1 MKFKKITIGIVFI
14 ILIPSSLLFIN
25 NLTKQKI
32 TLESKYYNTGKF
44 IDINSANLNELLNNK
59 ENFILFTNN
68 NFCTFKISC
77 EEIFKESA
85 QELNITILKIP
96 FDEFKLTKLHDT
108 IKFAPSV
115 IIIKEGKIIKYLD
128 PEQNKDL
135 SKYQDKKEFISWI
148 KEYINI

>member
-1 MKFKKITIGIVFI
+1 MKNKNILIIIGII
-14 ILIPSSLLFIN
+14 ILITIIISLNLNLKSKIN
-25 NLTKQKI
+25 LSEQYYQYGTIKDITKEELLTKI
-32 TLESKYYNTGKF
+32 
-44 IDINSANLNELLNNK
+44 NNK

-96 FDEFKLTKLHDT
+96 FDEFKTTKLHDT

-115 IIIKEGKIIKYLD
+115 IIIKDGKIIEYLD
-128 PEQNKDL
+128 PEKNDDL

>member
-1 MKFKKITIGIVFI
+1 MKIKKIIIVIVFV
-14 ILIPSSLLFIN
+14 ILIPLSLLFIN

-32 TLESKYYNTGKF
+32 TLGSKYYNTGKF
-44 IDINSANLNELLNNK
+44 IDINSINLNELLNNK
-59 ENFILFTNN
+59 ENFILFTYN

-96 FDEFKLTKLHDT
+96 FDEFKTTNLYNEVNY
-108 IKFAPSV
+108 APSV

>member
-1 MKFKKITIGIVFI
+1 MKNKNIFIIIGIIVLITII
-14 ILIPSSLLFIN
+14 IFLNFNLKSNIN
-25 NLTKQKI
+25 LSEQYYQYGTIKDITKEELLTKI
-32 TLESKYYNTGKF
+32 
-44 IDINSANLNELLNNK
+44 NNK

-96 FDEFKLTKLHDT
+96 FDEFKTTKLHDT

-115 IIIKEGKIIKYLD
+115 IIIKEGKIIEYLD
-128 PEQNKDL
+128 PEKNDDL
-135 SKYQDKKEFISWI
+135 SKYQDKKEFTSWI

>member
-1 MKFKKITIGIVFI
+1 MKVKKIIIVIVFI
-14 ILIPSSLLFIN
+14 ILIPLSLLFIN

-44 IDINSANLNELLNNK
+44 IDINSTNLNELLNNK

-115 IIIKEGKIIKYLD
+115 IIIKEGKIIEYLD
-128 PEQNKDL
+128 PEKNDDL

>member
-1 MKFKKITIGIVFI
+1 MKNKNIFIIIGIIVLITII
-14 ILIPSSLLFIN
+14 ISLNFNSKSKIN
-25 NLTKQKI
+25 LSEQYYQYGTIKDITKDELLTKI
-32 TLESKYYNTGKF
+32 
-44 IDINSANLNELLNNK
+44 NNK

-96 FDEFKLTKLHDT
+96 FDEFKTTKLHDT

-115 IIIKEGKIIKYLD
+115 IIIKEGKIIEYLD
-128 PEQNKDL
+128 PEKNDDL
-135 SKYQDKKEFISWI
+135 SKYQDKKEFTSWI

>member
-1 MKFKKITIGIVFI
+1 MKNKNILIIIGII
-14 ILIPSSLLFIN
+14 ILITIIISLNLNLKSKIN
-25 NLTKQKI
+25 LSEQYYQYGTIKDITKEELLTKI
-32 TLESKYYNTGKF
+32 
-44 IDINSANLNELLNNK
+44 NNK

-96 FDEFKLTKLHDT
+96 FNEFKTTKLHDT

-115 IIIKEGKIIKYLD
+115 IIIKDGKIIEYLD
-128 PEQNKDL
+128 PEKNDDL
-135 SKYQDKKEFISWI
+135 SKYQDKKEFTSWI

>member
-1 MKFKKITIGIVFI
+1 MKNKNIFIIIGIIVLITII
-14 ILIPSSLLFIN
+14 ISLNFNSKSKIN
-25 NLTKQKI
+25 LSEQYYQYGTIKDITKDELLTKI
-32 TLESKYYNTGKF
+32 
-44 IDINSANLNELLNNK
+44 NNK

-96 FDEFKLTKLHDT
+96 FDEFKTTKLHDT

-115 IIIKEGKIIKYLD
+115 FIIKEGKIIEYLD
-128 PEQNKDL
+128 PEKNDDL
-135 SKYQDKKEFISWI
+135 SKYQDKKEFTSWI

>member
-1 MKFKKITIGIVFI
+1 MKNKNIFIIIGIIVLITII
-14 ILIPSSLLFIN
+14 IFLNFNLKSKIN
-25 NLTKQKI
+25 LSEQYYQYGTIKDITKEELLTKI
-32 TLESKYYNTGKF
+32 
-44 IDINSANLNELLNNK
+44 NNK

-96 FDEFKLTKLHDT
+96 FDEFKTTKLHDT

-115 IIIKEGKIIKYLD
+115 IIIKEGKIIEYLD
-128 PEQNKDL
+128 PEKNDDL
-135 SKYQDKKEFISWI
+135 SKYQDKKEFTSWI

>member
-1 MKFKKITIGIVFI
+1 MKNKNIFIIIGII
-14 ILIPSSLLFIN
+14 ILITTIISLNIN
-25 NLTKQKI
+25 SKSKFNLSEQYYQYGTIKDITKEELLTKI
-32 TLESKYYNTGKF
+32 
-44 IDINSANLNELLNNK
+44 NNK

-85 QELNITILKIP
+85 RELNIMILKIP
-96 FDEFKLTKLHDT
+96 FDEFKTTKLHDT

-115 IIIKEGKIIKYLD
+115 IIIKEGKIIEYLD
-128 PEQNKDL
+128 PEKNEDL
-135 SKYQDKKEFISWI
+135 PKYQDKKEFISWI

>member
-1 MKFKKITIGIVFI
+1 MKNKNIFIIIGIIVLITII
-14 ILIPSSLLFIN
+14 ISLNFNSKSKIN
-25 NLTKQKI
+25 LSEQYYQYGTIKDITKDELLTKI
-32 TLESKYYNTGKF
+32 
-44 IDINSANLNELLNNK
+44 NNK

-68 NFCTFKISC
+68 NFCTFKISY

-96 FDEFKLTKLHDT
+96 FDEFKTTKLHDT

-115 IIIKEGKIIKYLD
+115 FIIKEGKIIEYLD
-128 PEQNKDL
+128 PEKNDDL
-135 SKYQDKKEFISWI
+135 SKYQDKKEFTSWI

>member
-1 MKFKKITIGIVFI
+1 MKNKNIFILIGIIVLITII
-14 ILIPSSLLFIN
+14 IFLNFNLKSKIN
-25 NLTKQKI
+25 LSEQYYQYGTIKDITKEELLTKI
-32 TLESKYYNTGKF
+32 
-44 IDINSANLNELLNNK
+44 NNK

-77 EEIFKESA
+77 EEIFKESV

-96 FDEFKLTKLHDT
+96 FDEFKTTKLHDT

-115 IIIKEGKIIKYLD
+115 IIIKEGKIIEYLD
-128 PEQNKDL
+128 PEKNDDL
-135 SKYQDKKEFISWI
+135 SKYQDKKEFTSWI

>member
-1 MKFKKITIGIVFI
+1 MKNKNIFILIGIIVLITII
-14 ILIPSSLLFIN
+14 IFLNFNLKSKIN
-25 NLTKQKI
+25 LSEQYYQYGTIKDITKEELLTKI
-32 TLESKYYNTGKF
+32 
-44 IDINSANLNELLNNK
+44 NNK

-77 EEIFKESA
+77 EEIFKESV

-96 FDEFKLTKLHDT
+96 FDEFKTTKLHDT

-128 PEQNKDL
+128 PEKNEDL
-135 SKYQDKKEFISWI
+135 SKYQDKKEFTSWI

>member
-1 MKFKKITIGIVFI
+1 MKNKNIFIIIGIIVLITII
-14 ILIPSSLLFIN
+14 IFLNFNLKSKIN
-25 NLTKQKI
+25 LSEQYYQYGTIKDITKEELLTKI
-32 TLESKYYNTGKF
+32 
-44 IDINSANLNELLNNK
+44 NNK

-77 EEIFKESA
+77 EEIFKESV

-96 FDEFKLTKLHDT
+96 FDEFKTTKLHDT

-115 IIIKEGKIIKYLD
+115 IIIKEGKIIEYLD
-128 PEQNKDL
+128 PEKNDDL
-135 SKYQDKKEFISWI
+135 SKYQDKKEFTSWI